1 MGSCV
6 LKLRGYGASFP
17 GAPATARKTTLQLSV
32 MAAQQGGHV
41 HEGASKVRDV
51 HDVIVLVVVGIA
63 VGIVDDTDNMEATR
77 WCGKRSA

>member
-17 GAPATARKTTLQLSV
+17 GAPSTARKIGLQISV
-32 MAAQQGGHV
+32 MAVRHDC
-41 HEGASKVRDV
+41 HLTEGASKVRDV

-77 WCGKRSA
+77 WGGKRSA